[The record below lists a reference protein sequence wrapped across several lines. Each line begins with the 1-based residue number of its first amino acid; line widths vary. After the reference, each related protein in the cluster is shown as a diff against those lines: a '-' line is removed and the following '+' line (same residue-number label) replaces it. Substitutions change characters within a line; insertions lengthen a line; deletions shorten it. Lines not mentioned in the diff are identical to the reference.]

1 MACPTGLRDS
11 LFCLLFLLFLTGA
24 TTWIWF
30 FWNHYPPARRTTNE
44 ERLNVSRRWLS
55 IDEHDVLNSPK
66 MNITHL
72 YMTNS
77 WYRYVMLL
85 AKERNRSDC
94 YVCSVIPASSLHPN
108 LQAKQFSEWKSD
120 CVIEYSTRG
129 YISTGAVTTSNGT
142 LVRPSCKSLY
152 QFKKLK
158 LTKSLAPYASVEPGT
173 VFPHCVTNNGTEF
186 LGTLPTKMCHELL
199 VPFTVQIIND
209 RVSHGYAVPCP
220 RGRCVGSNP
229 DLMPGNNGTYV
240 VDQMFWLCG
249 QALYLSLPRDWS
261 GICAPV
267 KVTDHT
273 FIVSAVHEPHLRH
286 RRNLIDVK
294 PHDSIW
300 GSDVPGDH
308 KLWNTGQKVTMA
320 LFPWVGTAKNALR
333 IETID
338 YRLGLFLNATIKAF
352 KGYNEEMS
360 SMRLMVLQNRLVL
373 DLLVAQEGGVCKMLN
388 DTCCT
393 FIPDNT
399 DEGHS
404 VTEALHQLEK
414 VQQAM
419 QDDRKPQSWDF
430 FSWFAFG
437 SWWQLLL
444 KIVTPILMVLIICCV
459 FTMCIFPCIQS
470 MISRAVNGGVQ
481 SVLLSQEYNLLLKGE
496 QDDCND
502 FEIEMT

>member
-1 MACPTGLRDS
+1 MACLTGVRNR
-11 LFCLLFLLFLTGA
+11 LFGLLFLLLSAGA

-30 FWNHYPPARRTTNE
+30 FWNRYPPSRRTTNE
-44 ERLNVSRRWLS
+44 ERLNTSRQWLS
-55 IDEHDVLNSPK
+55 IDEHDVLNSQRRN
-66 MNITHL
+66 MTHL
-72 YMTNS
+72 HMTNS

-85 AKERNRSDC
+85 AKEMNRSDC
-94 YVCSVIPASSLHPN
+94 YVCSVIPASSLNPN
-108 LQAKQFSEWKSD
+108 LKAKQFSEWKSD

-158 LTKSLAPYASVEPGT
+158 LTKSLALNASVEPGT
-173 VFPHCVTNNGTEF
+173 VFPHCITNDGTEF
-186 LGTLPTKMCHELL
+186 LGILPTKMCLELL

-209 RVSHGYAVPCP
+209 RVYHGYAVPCP

-229 DLMPGNNGTYV
+229 DLMP
-240 VDQMFWLCG
+240 
-249 QALYLSLPRDWS
+249 
-261 GICAPV
+261 
-267 KVTDHT
+267 
-273 FIVSAVHEPHLRH
+273 VSAVHDSHLCH
-286 RRNLIDVK
+286 RRNLIDVNHMF
-294 PHDSIW
+294 PF
-300 GSDVPGDH
+300 GDQMYL
-308 KLWNTGQKVTMA
+308 KTINTEILGQKVTMA

-338 YRLGLFLNATIKAF
+338 YRFILNATIKAF

-360 SMRLMVLQNRLVL
+360 SMRVMVLQNRLVL

-404 VTEALHQLEK
+404 ITEALYQLVK

-430 FSWFAFG
+430 FPLLAFG
-437 SWWQLLL
+437 SWWQFLF

-459 FTMCIFPCIQS
+459 FTMCIFLCSQS
-470 MISRAVNGGVQ
+470 MISRAVNGGLQ
-481 SVLLSQEYNLLLKGE
+481 SVFLSQEYNLLLKGE
-496 QDDCND
+496 QVDCND
-502 FEIEMT
+502 FETVMTI